1 MNGLIHILVE
11 TSKVYFGG
19 IVKANSKARPLL
31 KTRKFWIILVV
42 IVLAVAGGG
51 YYYFQNQQT
60 KIVAQADSSSVQTA
74 QVTQADITLSAQATG
89 SLVAGQ
95 TANLGFLSSGTVAA
109 VNVQVGQQVKKG
121 QDLADLGDLE
131 ALQADVASAQ
141 ANLAAAQTTLQTF
154 KSGAASALGNAQ
166 LKVVTDQKAVT
177 DAQSALKIKG
187 EAPCDQKSIDAYYQ
201 TYLLEKSNLDK
212 MDMSNSHSAYYLGQV
227 VPEQILV
234 NKDYQAYLACSSYT
248 DYQINSSQANLAI
261 AQATLK
267 TDQATLAKLQQNSGV
282 DPDQLAQDQGNV
294 DSAQLALTNAQ
305 KVLAGA
311 TLTAPFDGTVIT
323 IAGKAGDNVTDSST
337 FITLE
342 DLAHPQI
349 QFYADETDLNKV
361 AVGKTAEVVF
371 DAYPDQTFTGKINQV
386 DPQLVTVSGSQAIEG
401 LVTLDTTSVTSK
413 VNLLVG
419 LNCSVNIIGAQAK
432 NALLVPLQALH
443 DLGGGQYAVFIIDA
457 TGKPKLQVVTIGLQ
471 NLVDVQITSGVQ
483 AGQYVST
490 GLAQVK

>member
-1 MNGLIHILVE
+1 MKSK
-11 TSKVYFGG
+11 SKV
-19 IVKANSKARPLL
+19 SLL

-42 IVLAVAGGG
+42 IILVGAGGG

-74 QVTQADITLSAQATG
+74 QVTQADLTLSAQATG
-89 SLVAGQ
+89 SLVSGQ

-121 QDLADLGDLE
+121 QDLADLGDLQS
-131 ALQADVASAQ
+131 LQADVATAQ
-141 ANLAAAQTTLQTF
+141 ANLTAAQTTLQNF
-154 KSGAASALGNAQ
+154 KDGAAKALGNAQ
-166 LKVVTDQKAVT
+166 LTVATDQSTLAT
-177 DAQSALKIKG
+177 AQAALKTQG
-187 EAPCDQKSIDAYYQ
+187 EAPCDKTTTDAYYQ
-201 TYLLEKSNLDK
+201 TYLLEKANLDK
-212 MDMSNSHSAYYLGQV
+212 MDQSNSHSDYYLSQV
-227 VPEQILV
+227 VPEKILV

-248 DYQINSSQANLAI
+248 AYQISSSQANLAI

-282 DPDQLAQDQGNV
+282 DPDQLAQDQESV

-305 KVLAGA
+305 KILAGA

-349 QFYADETDLNKV
+349 QFYADETDLDKV
-361 AVGKTAEVVF
+361 AVGKTTTVVF
-371 DAYPDQTFTGKINQV
+371 DAYPDQTFTGKITQV

-401 LVTLDTTSVTSK
+401 LVTLDSTAATSK

-443 DLGGGQYAVFIIDA
+443 DLGGGQYAVFVIDA
-457 TGKPKLQVVTIGLQ
+457 TGKPKLQLVTIGIQ

-483 AGQYVST
+483 VGQYVST